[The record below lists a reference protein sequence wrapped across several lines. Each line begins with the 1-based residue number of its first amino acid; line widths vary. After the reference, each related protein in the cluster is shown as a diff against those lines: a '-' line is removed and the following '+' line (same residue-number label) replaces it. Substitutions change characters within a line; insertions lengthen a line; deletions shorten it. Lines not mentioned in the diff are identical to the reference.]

1 MFHKDEFMKYA
12 TKNLGMSSM
21 HLERYAEKTAPV
33 MAPNIQA
40 FTPNVIEERQMNI
53 VGLDVFSR
61 LMMDRII
68 FMGVPVND
76 YVANVIQAQLLFL
89 ESTDPK
95 RDVQMFINS
104 PGGSV
109 IAGLGIYDTMQF
121 IKPDVA
127 TICTGMAAS
136 MGAVLLC
143 AGAEGKRSGLPH
155 SRVMIHQPLGGVQGQ
170 ATDRPR
176 SIEPDTGHRI
186 PRRALDG
193 WNLGDDPQHG
203 YIIRHSVRS
212 RNRLKQIQLS
222 RKHVC
227 LYRPYSRCPLR
238 ALGRSAMQLACY
250 DFLHSLKATLEG
262 IPQILF

>member
-1 MFHKDEFMKYA
+1 MFPKDEFMKYA
-12 TKNLGMSSM
+12 TQHLGMSSM
-21 HLERYAEKTAPV
+21 HLEKYAEKSAPRV
-33 MAPNIQA
+33 PNISG

-109 IAGLGIYDTMQF
+109 MAGLGIYDTMQYVT
-121 IKPDVA
+121 PDVA

-136 MGAVLLC
+136 MGAVLLA
-143 AGAEGKRSGLPH
+143 AGTKGKRTCLKH
-155 SRVMIHQPLGGVQGQ
+155 SRVMIHQPLGGMQGQ
-170 ATDRPR
+170 VTDMEISYNLIKQLQKELYDILANHTEQPYDKISEDCERDYWMVATEAKEYGLID
-176 SIEPDTGHRI
+176 EVL
-186 PRRALDG
+186 A
-193 WNLGDDPQHG
+193 
-203 YIIRHSVRS
+203 
-212 RNRLKQIQLS
+212 
-222 RKHVC
+222 RKTK
-227 LYRPYSRCPLR
+227 S
-238 ALGRSAMQLACY
+238 
-250 DFLHSLKATLEG
+250 EE
-262 IPQILF
+262 

>member
-12 TKNLGMSSM
+12 TQHLGMSSM
-21 HLERYAEKTAPV
+21 HLEKYAEHSAQVAT
-33 MAPNIQA
+33 PNITG

-95 RDVQMFINS
+95 RDVQLFINS

-109 IAGLGIYDTMQF
+109 IAGMGIYDTMQYVS
-121 IKPDVA
+121 PDVA

-136 MGAVLLC
+136 MGAFLLC
-143 AGAEGKRSGLPH
+143 SGAKGKRSALTH
-155 SRVMIHQPLGGVQGQ
+155 SLVMIHQPSGGMQGQ
-170 ATDRPR
+170 FSDMEISYRLIKNLRNSLYSIMAENTGKTFEQIERDSDRDNWLTSPEAKEYGL
-176 SIEPDTGHRI
+176 IDE
-186 PRRALDG
+186 
-193 WNLGDDPQHG
+193 
-203 YIIRHSVRS
+203 V
-212 RNRLKQIQLS
+212 
-222 RKHVC
+222 
-227 LYRPYSRCPLR
+227 
-238 ALGRSAMQLACY
+238 LGRVPK
-250 DFLHSLKATLEG
+250 DK
-262 IPQILF
+262 